1 MRGSSRN
8 GSMDN
13 LLSGPGSPAHGA
25 SNGSQHSN
33 VYVKNLSE
41 DVDELTLKG
50 VFDKFG
56 AVESCCVIRDVSTN
70 SSRGFG
76 FVKFMQVH
84 QAEAAIKEMN
94 GKVIRG
100 KALEVKFANSDSS
113 ATTAA
118 SGRRHDIRQHLRQRL
133 PPLWTEVEL
142 RAFFKIFGT
151 IIECR
156 LLHASG
162 TTTAGALIR
171 FSSMEQAA
179 SAVVTAN
186 GRVPAGGQV
195 PLVIRFADS
204 HSKTR
209 RSSKSERNLAA
220 LPGGGSTVGGSGH
233 GMNGLPGGSIG
244 NGLVD
249 IPGAGGGNAG
259 SRDSSFRGGSQHHP
273 GVVSPGT
280 ALISLIANNAAA
292 AGGSAHGS
300 LDIASMLLARQ
311 NAVTAAALLQQQ
323 QQQMAATADGSFRN
337 GSFHVGSVDSASSY
351 GDDSF
356 RRGSHSPYISNGS
369 LGGGVNGGNASGFGG
384 ALNAAASSSSSSSTA
399 GSTASAS
406 AASPPCSPGAWTSR
420 VPPRAPGAEHPGH
433 NLRHRA

>member
-13 LLSGPGSPAHGA
+13 LSSGPGSPAHGA

-100 KALEVKFANSDSS
+100 KVLEVKFANSDSS

-118 SGRRHDIRQHLRQRL
+118 SGVGTISDNIYVKGL

-220 LPGGGSTVGGSGH
+220 LPGGGPSGVGGGSGH
-233 GMNGLPGGSIG
+233 GMNGLGGSIG

-249 IPGAGGGNAG
+249 IPGANGGG

-280 ALISLIANNAAA
+280 ALISLMANNAAA

-311 NAVTAAALLQQQ
+311 NAVCLLYTSPSPRDQ
-323 QQQMAATADGSFRN
+323 
-337 GSFHVGSVDSASSY
+337 
-351 GDDSF
+351 
-356 RRGSHSPYISNGS
+356 RGSRMP
-369 LGGGVNGGNASGFGG
+369 
-384 ALNAAASSSSSSSTA
+384 SSA
-399 GSTASAS
+399 
-406 AASPPCSPGAWTSR
+406 
-420 VPPRAPGAEHPGH
+420 
-433 NLRHRA
+433 

>member
-13 LLSGPGSPAHGA
+13 LSSGPGSPAHG
-25 SNGSQHSN
+25 SMFGGSQHSN

-41 DVDELTLKG
+41 DVDGMTLKG

-84 QAEAAIKEMN
+84 QAEVAIKEMN

-113 ATTAA
+113 ASTAA
-118 SGRRHDIRQHLRQRL
+118 SGVGTIPDNIYVKGL

-142 RAFFKIFGT
+142 RAFFKIFGN

-171 FSSMEQAA
+171 FGSMEQAA

-195 PLVIRFADS
+195 
-204 HSKTR
+204 
-209 RSSKSERNLAA
+209 
-220 LPGGGSTVGGSGH
+220 
-233 GMNGLPGGSIG
+233 
-244 NGLVD
+244 
-249 IPGAGGGNAG
+249 
-259 SRDSSFRGGSQHHP
+259 SFF
-273 GVVSPGT
+273 
-280 ALISLIANNAAA
+280 
-292 AGGSAHGS
+292 
-300 LDIASMLLARQ
+300 
-311 NAVTAAALLQQQ
+311 
-323 QQQMAATADGSFRN
+323 SFT
-337 GSFHVGSVDSASSY
+337 
-351 GDDSF
+351 
-356 RRGSHSPYISNGS
+356 YIW
-369 LGGGVNGGNASGFGG
+369 AM
-384 ALNAAASSSSSSSTA
+384 
-399 GSTASAS
+399 
-406 AASPPCSPGAWTSR
+406 
-420 VPPRAPGAEHPGH
+420 
-433 NLRHRA
+433 

>member
-13 LLSGPGSPAHGA
+13 LSSGPGSPAHG
-25 SNGSQHSN
+25 SMFGGSQHSN

-41 DVDELTLKG
+41 DVDEMTLKG

-84 QAEAAIKEMN
+84 QAEVAIKEMN

-113 ATTAA
+113 ASTAA
-118 SGRRHDIRQHLRQRL
+118 SGVGTISDNIYVKGL

-142 RAFFKIFGT
+142 RAFFKIFGN

-171 FSSMEQAA
+171 FGSMEQAA

-195 PLVIRFADS
+195 
-204 HSKTR
+204 
-209 RSSKSERNLAA
+209 
-220 LPGGGSTVGGSGH
+220 
-233 GMNGLPGGSIG
+233 
-244 NGLVD
+244 
-249 IPGAGGGNAG
+249 
-259 SRDSSFRGGSQHHP
+259 SFF
-273 GVVSPGT
+273 
-280 ALISLIANNAAA
+280 
-292 AGGSAHGS
+292 
-300 LDIASMLLARQ
+300 
-311 NAVTAAALLQQQ
+311 
-323 QQQMAATADGSFRN
+323 SFT
-337 GSFHVGSVDSASSY
+337 
-351 GDDSF
+351 
-356 RRGSHSPYISNGS
+356 YIW
-369 LGGGVNGGNASGFGG
+369 AM
-384 ALNAAASSSSSSSTA
+384 
-399 GSTASAS
+399 
-406 AASPPCSPGAWTSR
+406 
-420 VPPRAPGAEHPGH
+420 
-433 NLRHRA
+433 